1 MKFFIVILIGV
12 CLFSSCNNKYENLLK
27 SNTAEVREFIMEGKS
42 EGINASLVCGMREKD
57 YKINGY
63 ATELIEFGV
72 LTFEIENIENYD
84 DSKANYVLFVGTNRF
99 DGILEKNPF
108 NGTLVAD
115 IKQIIDRE
123 ANVIA
128 KIIIGEFKRE
138 IRLNVIGMDWKVDVE
153 QVYEIVASNFKA
165 QISTLNS
172 NNIFNG
178 EVYIKILNDA
188 DIYKGDYYWYV
199 SIISRKGG
207 TLSMIISPYS
217 KEILAINDTLQNFE
231 D

>member
-1 MKFFIVILIGV
+1 MKFFVVLLICL

-27 SNTAEVREFIMEGKS
+27 SNTAEVREFIMEGRS
-42 EGINASLVCGMREKD
+42 EGINVSLVCGMREKD

-72 LTFEIENIENYD
+72 LTFALDNEENYD
-84 DSKANYVLFVGTNRF
+84 EINANFVLLVGTNRF

-108 NGTLVAD
+108 DGTLVAD
-115 IKQIIDRE
+115 IKQIIDSE
-123 ANVIA
+123 SNVIA
-128 KIIIGEFKRE
+128 KIMIGDFKKE
-138 IRLNVIGMDWKVDVE
+138 INLTLVGDDWKVDVE
-153 QVYEIVASNFKA
+153 QVYQIVARNFKE
-165 QISTLNS
+165 QIAMLNS

-207 TLSMIISPYS
+207 TISMIISPYS
-217 KEILAINDTLQNFE
+217 KEILAVNDTLQKFE
-231 D
+231 N